1 MLRTEHHVIHCLV
14 TYTDWWQPTTASVFP
29 VGAAR
34 RGGAYTDGLAAG
46 LLDTLDDRTEICR
59 RVWHLREA
67 DRLLLFLWYVEQRPV
82 EEIARRLDVS
92 RRQCFRRRNRAIQAI
107 IDLGDVAAA

>member
-14 TYTDWWQPTTASVFP
+14 TYTDWWQPPTASVFQ

-34 RGGAYTDGLAAG
+34 RGGKRTDGFGAG
-46 LLDTLDDRTEICR
+46 LLDTLDERTEICR

-67 DRLLLFLWYVEQRPV
+67 DRLLLFLWYVEQHPV
-82 EEIARRLDVS
+82 EEIARKLGVS
-92 RRQCFRRRNRAIQAI
+92 RRQCFRRRNRAIKTI
-107 IDLGDVAAA
+107 IDLADVAAA